1 MIMKINYLLIKSKEA
16 KLKTMPL
23 ILYTV
28 SVIDVTSQGK
38 WVLRVCDK
46 RERHVLSHYMTH
58 VPSMSEEHF

>member
-1 MIMKINYLLIKSKEA
+1 
-16 KLKTMPL
+16 MPL

>member
-1 MIMKINYLLIKSKEA
+1 MIMKINYLLIKSKGENSR
-16 KLKTMPL
+16 PCHF
-23 ILYTV
+23 IVTV

>member
-1 MIMKINYLLIKSKEA
+1 MKINYLLIKSKGE

-38 WVLRVCDK
+38 WVLCVCDK

>member
-1 MIMKINYLLIKSKEA
+1 MKINYLLIKSKGE
-16 KLKTMPL
+16 KLNTMPL

-58 VPSMSEEHF
+58 VPSMSKEHF